1 MPSSAL
7 LLLLRRATN
16 RLLDSP
22 TTVSAV
28 IYIHPNNQSNANTMN
43 DERSG
48 DEALGVPHWTHQ
60 LLLRAHA
67 RDSALGRAG
76 R

>member
-1 MPSSAL
+1 M
-7 LLLLRRATN
+7 ATN
-16 RLLDSP
+16 RFLDSP
-22 TTVSAV
+22 ETVSAV
-28 IYIHPNNQSNANTMN
+28 LYMLPYNQSNTDSMN

>member
-1 MPSSAL
+1 
-7 LLLLRRATN
+7 
-16 RLLDSP
+16 
-22 TTVSAV
+22 
-28 IYIHPNNQSNANTMN
+28 MN

-48 DEALGVPHWTHQ
+48 DEALGVPHRTHQ